1 MSYKY
6 YFSFRYHIFAHGNRG
21 QFIDYISHVPNMK
34 TRIILA
40 MIANLM
46 TELI

>member
-1 MSYKY
+1 MSYKD

-21 QFIDYISHVPNMK
+21 QFIDYISNVPNMK
-34 TRIILA
+34 TRINLA